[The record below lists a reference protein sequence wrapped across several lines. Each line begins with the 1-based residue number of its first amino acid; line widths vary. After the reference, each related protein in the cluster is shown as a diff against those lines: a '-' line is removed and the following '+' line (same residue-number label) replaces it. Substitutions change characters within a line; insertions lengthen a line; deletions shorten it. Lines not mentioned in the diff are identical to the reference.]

1 MAGKKRYDDEVRLR
15 LSADLKETLKGTAE
29 RLELTESDVMRMLI
43 KNLQLKGIEKVIGE
57 S

>member
-15 LSADLKETLKGTAE
+15 LSADLKETLSRTAE